1 MLGTS
6 LLAWVIVMVL
16 VFGAAIMLGLVLGMV
31 GLPDR
36 ITEMLG
42 SVLMVPLFPLIGVT
56 TSLLYYD
63 LRVRSEGAD
72 VQAMV
77 NALPE
82 TM

>member
-1 MLGTS
+1 VLGTS

-16 VFGAAIMLGLVLGMV
+16 VFGAAIMLGLVFGMF

-42 SVLMVPLFPLIGVT
+42 GILMVPLFPLIGVT
-56 TSLLYYD
+56 MSLLYYD

-82 TM
+82 TT